1 MTEGRSTGARVVVV
15 GSLNEDVV
23 IGLDRP
29 PRPGETVTAL
39 SVRRL
44 PGGKGANQAVAA
56 ARAGAAVAMVG
67 RVGDDRAGRR
77 MVHALEAEGVDAS
90 AVGAVPGAAT
100 GTAYV
105 MVAGG
110 ESTIVVDPG
119 ANGLVDRPTVQAAAG
134 AISAAA
140 VLLTQLEVPVEA
152 VAEAVRLAGPAGV
165 RVVLTAAP
173 ARPLPA
179 AVTGAADPLIV
190 NAGEASFYLG
200 RPVGDDAG
208 QAARDLVALG
218 ARSAVVTLGAA
229 GAAVADGRSSR
240 LVPAVPVADLVDT
253 TGAGDALAGTVA
265 AHLAAGAELVPAV
278 EAGVR
283 AAAEV
288 VRRNGAR

>member
-1 MTEGRSTGARVVVV
+1 MTGARVVVV

-23 IGLDRP
+23 IGLARP
-29 PRPGETVTAL
+29 PRPGETVTAQ

-44 PGGKGANQAVAA
+44 AGGKGANQAVAA

-77 MVHALEAEGVDAS
+77 MVDGLEAEGVDAS
-90 AVGAVPGAAT
+90 GVEAVPGAAT

-105 MVAGG
+105 MVAAG

-119 ANGLVDRPTVQAAAG
+119 ANGSMDPAAVQAAAE
-134 AISAAA
+134 AISASA
-140 VLLTQLEVPVEA
+140 VVLTQLEIPVNA
-152 VAEAVRLAGPAGV
+152 VAEAVGVAGAAGV

-190 NAGEASFYLG
+190 NAEEASFYLG
-200 RPVGDDAG
+200 RPVGDDAEG
-208 QAARDLVALG
+208 AARELVGLG
-218 ARSAVVTLGAA
+218 ARSAVITLGPA

-240 LVPAVPVADLVDT
+240 LVPAVAVDEVIDT

-265 AHLAAGAELVPAV
+265 AHLAAGADLVRAV

-288 VRRNGAR
+288 VGRSGAQ